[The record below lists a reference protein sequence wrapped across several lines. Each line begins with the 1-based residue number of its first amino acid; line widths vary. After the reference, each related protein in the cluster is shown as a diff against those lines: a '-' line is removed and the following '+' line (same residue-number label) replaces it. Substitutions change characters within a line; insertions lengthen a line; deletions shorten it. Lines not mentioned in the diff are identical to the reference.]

1 MRIVV
6 TEVTG
11 HGSIRRGVLDTA
23 WYSDAGR
30 CRDLVDQAD
39 LDVPPPYRPEPG
51 RPIYKISV
59 DDTTVWVAQ
68 RDLAGPLREL
78 VAMTVLTDRPA
89 DGGDQLRQDPPV
101 SGEPAGNEAPRD
113 LAGTQPEDMPAR
125 PPNGPGPAD
134 RRVTAKPVPR
144 RAGRETVR
152 TPGDP
157 APGVRAG
164 QLPDTTPAIR
174 RICGRVVVSPEVH
187 KRAAMIVA
195 AAYVL
200 RRQLDR

>member
-1 MRIVV
+1 MV

-11 HGSIRRGVLDTA
+11 HGGIRRGVLDTA
-23 WYSDAGR
+23 WHSDVGR
-30 CRDLVDQAD
+30 CRDLVEQAG

-51 RPIYKISV
+51 RPIYQISV

-89 DGGDQLRQDPPV
+89 HGGHQLRQAPPV
-101 SGEPAGNEAPRD
+101 SGEPAGDEAPGD
-113 LAGTQPEDMPAR
+113 VAGTQPEDMPAR

-134 RRVTAKPVPR
+134 RSVTAKPVPR
-144 RAGRETVR
+144 RGGRETVR

-164 QLPDTTPAIR
+164 Q
-174 RICGRVVVSPEVH
+174 
-187 KRAAMIVA
+187 
-195 AAYVL
+195 
-200 RRQLDR
+200 